1 MKGSGSGGM
10 GDLSGLLKQAHRVQE
25 QITQMQGELAQIE
38 VEGVAGDGQVRAVF
52 AGNLELKRIHIDRR
66 AIDASDPTLL
76 EDLVAVAVR
85 QGLKKAQE
93 LARKEMGR
101 LTGGLNLPGLF

>member
-25 QITQMQGELAQIE
+25 QITQMQAQLAQID
-38 VEGVAGDGQVRAVF
+38 VEGTAGDGLVRAVF
-52 AGNLELKRIHIDRR
+52 GGNLELKRLHIDKR
-66 AIDASDPTLL
+66 AVDLADLTML

-93 LARKEMGR
+93 LARNEMGR